1 MILNGKKARLYN
13 YLIEIL
19 NQHMDNYNYEFVIGE
34 TNANKY
40 YTNDLK
46 NIEIHVKNSLDKIS
60 DAEVIS
66 LGYNLFKR
74 MGLEDVE
81 ILINKDNEMNDIL
94 DMLEI
99 YYINDDS
106 GDILSWSYMY
116 EDAVLGVG
124 SKNNNEITVKINIE
138 ILINAVM
145 NSIRYNALDVNID
158 VSVIGVSEEESY
170 HALKTAQDL
179 RINNINCVINE
190 KVNSKFNILLD
201 EEDLNKGIISIKDN
215 YTEEVIKIDEA
226 DVLEY
231 ILGNV

>member
-40 YTNDLK
+40 YINDLK

-106 GDILSWSYMY
+106 DILSWSYMY
-116 EDAVLGVG
+116 EDAILGVG
-124 SKNNNEITVKINIE
+124 SKNSNEITVKINIE

-145 NSIRYNALDVNID
+145 NIIRDNALDVNID

-170 HALKTAQDL
+170 HALKIAQDL

>member
-1 MILNGKKARLYN
+1 MILSGKKARLYN

-19 NQHMDNYNYEFVIGE
+19 NQHMDNYN
-34 TNANKY
+34 

-106 GDILSWSYMY
+106 DILSWSYTY

-145 NSIRYNALDVNID
+145 NSIRDNALDVSID

-170 HALKTAQDL
+170 HALKIAQDL

-215 YTEEVIKIDEA
+215 YTEEEIKIDEA

>member
-1 MILNGKKARLYN
+1 MKA
-13 YLIEIL
+13 
-19 NQHMDNYNYEFVIGE
+19 
-34 TNANKY
+34 
-40 YTNDLK
+40 
-46 NIEIHVKNSLDKIS
+46 
-60 DAEVIS
+60 
-66 LGYNLFKR
+66 
-74 MGLEDVE
+74 

-106 GDILSWSYMY
+106 DILSWSYMY

-145 NSIRYNALDVNID
+145 NIIRDNALDVNID

-170 HALKTAQDL
+170 HALKIAQD
-179 RINNINCVINE
+179 INE